1 MVSFIDCNLFILSI
15 QSCVWRHL
23 FHCLLKFLL
32 CLKTGSWQLSL
43 LWEVQGSQTLSCAHL
58 RGEMLMCLFSAISQQ
73 SPLQLKYRKIQ
84 SERNLQMQVEFGDK
98 LPVSGQVDHRSP
110 MTGDQFCLN
119 NYWTGDLQPQGR
131 RQVYM
136 PTWGFHIFLSSL
148 ATLSKSV
155 CVCLCV
161 FVCVSLSP

>member
-1 MVSFIDCNLFILSI
+1 METSLPLFMK
-15 QSCVWRHL
+15 VPAVFEDW
-23 FHCLLKFLL
+23 LLAA
-32 CLKTGSWQLSL
+32 QSL
-43 LWEVQGSQTLSCAHL
+43 LWEVQGSQTLNCDHL
-58 RGEMLMCLFSAISQQ
+58 RGKMLMCLFSAISQQ
-73 SPLQLKYRKIQ
+73 SPLQLKYREIQ
-84 SERNLQMQVEFGDK
+84 SERNLQMKVEFGDK

-136 PTWGFHIFLSSL
+136 PTWGFHIFLPSL
-148 ATLSKSV
+148 ATLSKV